1 MDAVDVE
8 GFEQSLEVGA
18 LESQGFGRGG
28 MIPLGVRQSPAEGFD
43 TTDLQEAKALLW
55 NLLTQ
60 YILNR
65 NLF

>member
-28 MIPLGVRQSPAEGFD
+28 MIPLGLRQGSEDQLSPVDIHGR
-43 TTDLQEAKALLW
+43 TVG
-55 NLLTQ
+55 
-60 YILNR
+60 
-65 NLF
+65 